1 MIIVH
6 MEGGCLQ
13 GIYTDIPEDVGK
25 TVIVA
30 HSDIE
35 EEDEE
40 DSVAEIHGAKW
51 HLVAY
56 DAECAENAG
65 PYLFPGVHKWVKEKL
80 IEGIDL
86 L

>member
-6 MEGGCLQ
+6 MEDGCLQ
-13 GIYTDIPEDVGK
+13 GIYTDTPENVGK
-25 TVIVA
+25 TIIVA

-35 EEDEE
+35 EADEE
-40 DSVAEIHGAKW
+40 TSITEIHGAKW

-56 DAECAENAG
+56 DAESAENAG
-65 PYLFPGVHKWVKEKL
+65 PHLFPGVHEWVKREL
-80 IEGIDL
+80 IEEIEL